1 MDNFIDSFSQI
12 ISDSIKSVL
21 QTLTSEKILINLN
34 RNDLLR
40 VYDLSKEFKGEIIVS
55 IIENV
60 NNIRGGVFFYRK
72 DLIGLSN
79 LMLIG
84 KFQQEDMF
92 TDEKMDA
99 AMELMRQLISSI
111 NVPFLERFGKK
122 VDFQIREILEVD
134 DSLIKEYDGEYY
146 ALFYNLQIGEENVN
160 IIFFLDSLLNRIFK
174 EKDGAEEIGKIENV
188 DLLLDIEVPV
198 AVKIGTA
205 QMFLKDLLN
214 LASGNV
220 IELDQSV
227 NEPVELVVNNKT
239 IAYGEVVVA
248 DGYFGLKI
256 KEVVNKAERIKRL
269 SDREA

>member
-1 MDNFIDSFSQI
+1 MDNFIDTFSHI
-12 ISDSIKSVL
+12 IAENFKNVL
-21 QTLTSEKILINLN
+21 QTLTAENVSISVNRKGLSRIDEFSEDFN
-34 RNDLLR
+34 
-40 VYDLSKEFKGEIIVS
+40 GEIIAT

-60 NNIRGGVFFYRK
+60 NSVRGGIFFYRK

-79 LMLIG
+79 LMLTG
-84 KFQQEDMF
+84 KFQEEDLL

-99 AMELMRQLISSI
+99 AMELIRQLLGSI
-111 NVPFLERFGKK
+111 NVPFSDQFGKK

-134 DSLIKEYDGEYY
+134 DDLIKGYSNEYY
-146 ALFYNLQIGEENVN
+146 AISYDLQIGEVN
-160 IIFFLDSLLNRIFK
+160 INVVFFIDSTLNRIFM
-174 EKDGAEEIGKIENV
+174 EKDEAESIDKIENV

-205 QMFLKDLLN
+205 KMFLKDLLN
-214 LASGNV
+214 LTSGNV

-256 KEVVNKAERIKRL
+256 KEIVNKTERIKQL